1 MRAASRAQGPPVV
14 REFQRLAGNLTRE
27 RHERL
32 HQQAHNKENLR
43 ICTPTQNHR
52 NRSAR
57 IEWKGKTSAHKGVG
71 FDKGSTVA
79 GRNWRARIK
88 INRKSKHIGWFA
100 TEAEA
105 VRAYNEAAQQYFG
118 EFACLNEIADAR

>member
-1 MRAASRAQGPPVV
+1 M
-14 REFQRLAGNLTRE
+14 
-27 RHERL
+27 
-32 HQQAHNKENLR
+32 
-43 ICTPTQNHR
+43 
-52 NRSAR
+52 
-57 IEWKGKTSAHKGVG
+57 
-71 FDKGSTVA
+71 A